1 MEILFLG
8 GDKRMAYAADFL
20 SAYGYKIRREE
31 DAGGSRF
38 PVIVLPVPLTKNGED
53 VFSPLS
59 PAPLPPE
66 RVLSFAEPNALILAG
81 GEWQKLREV
90 CAEHTLVNYFAEESL
105 TLRNAAL
112 TAEAAVALLVQNSDC
127 ALLGSRALITGYG
140 RIARELAARL
150 TAFGCECVIAARRR
164 EARTEAELRGL
175 RTVSAEELPA
185 LVSEFPFIVNTAPA
199 QLFSEDDFSRMR
211 EDCVFMELASL
222 PPREEQ
228 RVRYIHA
235 AGLPGKISP
244 KTAGRFIAEE
254 LLRFLR

>member
-20 SAYGYKIRREE
+20 SAYGYEIRRGE

-59 PAPLPPE
+59 SAPLPLE
-66 RVLSFAEPNALILAG
+66 QVAEYAEPNALILAG
-81 GEWQKLREV
+81 GECPRLREV

-112 TAEAAVALLVQNSDC
+112 TAEAAVARLVQSSDC
-127 ALLGSRALITGYG
+127 ALLGSRALIVGYG

-150 TAFGCECVIAARRR
+150 SAFGCECVIAARRL
-164 EARTEAELRGL
+164 EARTEAELRGF
-175 RTVSAEELPA
+175 RSVSAEELPS

-199 QLFSEDDFSRMR
+199 PLFSEDDFSCMR
-211 EDCVFMELASL
+211 EDCVFLELASL
-222 PPREEQ
+222 PPREER

-235 AGLPGKISP
+235 AGLPGKFSP